1 MLIVSN
7 VVYYL
12 YMQTMWLF
20 FTRKTHKFFTRKTHK
35 FKLLKQALNNMNY
48 IQKP

>member
-20 FTRKTHKFFTRKTHK
+20 FTRKTHKF
-35 FKLLKQALNNMNY
+35 KLLKQALNNMNY